1 MKGCTVEKLVCR
13 SQLPLVS
20 IMSYFEMIL
29 FVIFDCLRPAAL
41 EAWFYIYF
49 HIVMY
54 AHYL

>member
-29 FVIFDCLRPAAL
+29 FVIFDCLRSIAL